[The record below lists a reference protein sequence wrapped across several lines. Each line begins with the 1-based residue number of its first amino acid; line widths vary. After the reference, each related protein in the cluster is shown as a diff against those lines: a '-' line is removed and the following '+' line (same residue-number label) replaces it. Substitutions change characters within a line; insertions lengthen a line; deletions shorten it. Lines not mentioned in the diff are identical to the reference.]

1 MEIRIC
7 DICTRVEDGLTI
19 AALYQSILT
28 FLNHLKEGNQR
39 WRHYRRILIL
49 ENKWRAQRYGVEA
62 EMADFGKR
70 ILVPFPE
77 LIDEMVEL
85 LRPHAERLDCVA
97 EIEHAR
103 VIARRGTSA
112 DHQLEVYKTAL
123 DGGASDHDAQVAVVD
138 WLIEQSV
145 TLDGPAA

>member
-1 MEIRIC
+1 MPR
-7 DICTRVEDGLTI
+7 
-19 AALYQSILT
+19 
-28 FLNHLKEGNQR
+28 
-39 WRHYRRILIL
+39 
-49 ENKWRAQRYGVEA
+49 
-62 EMADFGKR
+62 
-70 ILVPFPE
+70 
-77 LIDEMVEL
+77 
-85 LRPHAERLDCVA
+85 RLDCVA

-112 DHQLEVYKTAL
+112 DHQLKVYKAAL